1 MTRTAATY
9 RASVAGGL
17 RVAAGPLALV
27 AANVTTLV
35 ARGYSVWVRDPDEGV
50 VAIHADGDH
59 LHLSFH
65 PGPGASPTPPPW
77 VGRLSDL
84 LAEISN
90 TTDNTNQ
97 ERSNTP

>member
-1 MTRTAATY
+1 MTAHASIY

-27 AANVTTLV
+27 AANAAAFA
-35 ARGYSVWVRDPDEGV
+35 ARGYRVWVRDAEQGV
-50 VAIHADGDH
+50 AAVHCDGGG
-59 LHLSFH
+59 LHLTFH
-65 PGPGASPTPPPW
+65 PGPGASSAPPW
-77 VGRLSDL
+77 MNRFSDL

-90 TTDNTNQ
+90 TPTTQ

>member
-1 MTRTAATY
+1 MTSATANY

-27 AANVTTLV
+27 AANVAALL
-35 ARGYSVWVRDPDEGV
+35 ARGYRVWVRDPDDRV
-50 VAIHADGDH
+50 VAIHTDADQ
-59 LHLSFH
+59 LHLNFH
-65 PGPGASPTPPPW
+65 PGPGTTPTPPPW
-77 VGRLSDL
+77 VDRLSDL

-90 TTDNTNQ
+90 TTNTNQ